1 MSNIPDDTR
10 ASVINPINGEFSKR
24 HIAKRDTFTITLQPD
39 DATCGPACLHALY
52 RYWNVDLPLEQVISE
67 VASVPNGG
75 TFAVNLALHAMERGF
90 NSTIYTSNLQLFD
103 PTWFNVGGRDLKEGL
118 AEQMKSKEDPKL
130 QLASQS
136 YLEYLERGG
145 IIRMEDISFDLI
157 SAILLADCP
166 LIVGLSC
173 TWLYRC
179 VRETAD
185 HGPDDVRGES
195 TGHFVVVYDVD
206 RENRQFL
213 VADPYGDHP
222 FSDEHCYSIGA
233 ARLIGA
239 IMLGIVTYDAK
250 LLLLTPA

>member
-1 MSNIPDDTR
+1 MSNKPADTSVSIPG
-10 ASVINPINGEFSKR
+10 PISKGYSKR
-24 HIAKRDTFTITLQPD
+24 HIAKRATFTITPQPD

-52 RYWNVDLPLEQVISE
+52 RYWNVEMPLEQVISE
-67 VASVPNGG
+67 VASVPSGG
-75 TFAVNLALHAMERGF
+75 TFAVNLALHAMARGF
-90 NSTIYTSNLQLFD
+90 SSTIYTSNLQLFD
-103 PTWFNVGGRDLKEGL
+103 PTWFNAGGRDLKEGL

-130 QLASQS
+130 HLASQS
-136 YLEYLERGG
+136 YLDYLDRGG

-157 SAILLADCP
+157 SGILLADSP

-179 VRETAD
+179 VRETAN

-206 RENRQFL
+206 RENRQFR

-222 FSDEHCYSIGA
+222 FSDDHCYSIGA